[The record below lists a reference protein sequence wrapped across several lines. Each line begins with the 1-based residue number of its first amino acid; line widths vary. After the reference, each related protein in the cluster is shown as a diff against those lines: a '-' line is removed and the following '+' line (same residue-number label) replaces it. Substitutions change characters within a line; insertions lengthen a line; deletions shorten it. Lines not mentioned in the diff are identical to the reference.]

1 MQALRTIREGL
12 QNGTCRDQLRPAYG
26 RAVAHGEVRLLK
38 LLDAFQAHFGAGDDT
53 PIILCSAA
61 GRTELGGNHTDHQR
75 GHVLTASISLDTIAC
90 VHPTGNYIVRLQ
102 SEGQPAIEV
111 DLHDLAPR
119 KSEYGDATALVRG
132 VAARLT
138 ERGFTL
144 GGFDA
149 YTTTEVLAGSGLS
162 SSAAFEVL
170 VGEIF
175 NHLFCGGVVTPT
187 ENAQMGQYA
196 ENVFYGK
203 PSGLMDQ
210 MGCATGGVISIDFQD
225 EAHPVV
231 RQVKVDLD
239 AAGYA
244 LCIIDSKASHADLT
258 DDYAAVPQEMRAVAA
273 AMGKEVLSQVDPAD
287 FYARLPELR
296 QTCGDRAIL
305 RAIHFFDDDAIVD
318 QERTALERGDFDAF
332 LALVRQS
339 GLSSFRH
346 LQNVCTYRKP
356 REQAVVLV
364 LALAE
369 RLLQGRG
376 ACRVHGGG
384 FAGTVQAFVP
394 LDLLESFRAGI
405 DRVFGDGACHV
416 LTFRPVGALTLIS

>member
-1 MQALRTIREGL
+1 MQTIHTIREGL
-12 QNGTCRDQLRPAYG
+12 RSGAFVEQLRPAYG
-26 RAVAHGEVRLLK
+26 RDTARGTGRLLE
-38 LLDAFQAHFGAGDDT
+38 LLEGFQACFGAGEET
-53 PIILCSAA
+53 PAALFSAA

-90 VHPTGNYIVRLQ
+90 IHPTGDRRIRLQ
-102 SEGQPAIEV
+102 SKGHDCITV
-111 DLHDLAPR
+111 DLDDLSPR
-119 KSEYGDATALVRG
+119 PEERDQAVSLVRG
-132 VAARLT
+132 IAARLT
-138 ERGFTL
+138 ERGFAL

-175 NHLFCGGVVTPT
+175 NQLFCGGVLTAT
-187 ENAQMGQYA
+187 ENAQIGQYA
-196 ENVFYGK
+196 ENVYFGK

-210 MGCATGGVISIDFQD
+210 MGCATGGVISIDFKD
-225 EAHPVV
+225 AAAPVV
-231 RQVKVDLD
+231 KRVEVDLD

-244 LCIIDSKASHADLT
+244 LCIIDSGASHADLT
-258 DDYAAVPQEMRAVAA
+258 EDYAAVPQEMGAVAA
-273 AMGKEVLSQVDPAD
+273 ALGKEVLSQVDPAD
-287 FYARLPELR
+287 FYARLPALR
-296 QTCGDRAIL
+296 RSCGDRAVL

-318 QERTALERGDFDAF
+318 REREALEQGNFDAF
-332 LALVRQS
+332 LALVAKS

-346 LQNVCTYRKP
+346 LQNVDTYRKP
-356 REQAVVLV
+356 SEQAVVLV

-369 RLLQGRG
+369 RLLGGRG

-394 LDLLESFRAGI
+394 LDLLEDFQVGI
-405 DRVFGDGACHV
+405 DRVFGEGACHV
-416 LTFRPVGALTLIS
+416 LTFRPVGALRLL